1 MANNVKVK
9 MGSEEPKEEELPI
22 TNEAEDIVDDNEDAD
37 GMEDPYTDDIPGN
50 TLADYPDDE
59 EIWDGGPT
67 VGQAKEWK
75 EAYGRIVVGTL
86 DNGDRYMIRPLNR
99 TEYKNHIIAQ
109 ERTRNDSNLQSAE
122 TLATEES
129 IALIGILWPQMDE
142 RQIRTFG
149 LAGLP
154 TLISQQILEI
164 SGFVAAQTVELF

>member
-1 MANNVKVK
+1 MPNNVKVS
-9 MGSEEPKEEELPI
+9 MGSEEPKDEEIKEVDEPNV
-22 TNEAEDIVDDNEDAD
+22 NEPVEDEVDL
-37 GMEDPYTDDIPGN
+37 DDSEPDYESSGA
-50 TLADYPDDE
+50 TLDDYPDDE

-75 EAYGRIVVGTL
+75 AAYGRIVVGAL

-109 ERTRNDSNLQSAE
+109 ERARSEGNLQAAE
-122 TLATEES
+122 TLATEEA
-129 IALIGILWPQMDE
+129 IALIGLLYPPMDE
-142 RQIRTFG
+142 RQIRTWG

-164 SGFVAAQTVELF
+164 SGFVAAQTIELF

>member
-1 MANNVKVK
+1 MSNNVKVK
-9 MGSEEPKEEELPI
+9 MGSEDAKEEELPVVE
-22 TNEAEDIVDDNEDAD
+22 EAEDEVQDEVEDDENSTNPDYD
-37 GMEDPYTDDIPGN
+37 VPGN
-50 TLADYPDDE
+50 TLADYPDEE

-75 EAYGRIVVGTL
+75 EMYGRIVVGTL

-129 IALIGILWPQMDE
+129 IALIGILWPRMDE
-142 RQIRTFG
+142 REIRTFG